1 VRARRGEGRVL
12 TRPSAVAMTTRVA
25 RPPGCP
31 RTLGFDT
38 PAPPHSSPGRDFPGA
53 TPYSSLKRDSPGD
66 TLRSQAG
73 ALAPADAVGHLG
85 YTGCSLWID
94 PVRGVSVILLTNRV
108 VFGSG
113 NRKLSALRPRIHDA
127 VWKGVAG

>member
-1 VRARRGEGRVL
+1 VRACRAEGRVL
-12 TRPSAVAMTTRVA
+12 SRPSAVGMTTRVT
-25 RPPGCP
+25 RPSGCP

-38 PAPPHSSPGRDFPGA
+38 S
-53 TPYSSLKRDSPGD
+53 TP
-66 TLRSQAG
+66 RSQAG
-73 ALAPADAVGHLG
+73 ERAPADAVGHLG
-85 YTGCSLWID
+85 YTGCSMWID
-94 PVRGVSVILLTNRV
+94 PARGISVILLTNRV